1 MNISDNERDNLNIV
15 LGKLVEAR
23 RLLFTTA
30 AVAYDVDLESSVDEM
45 TGDLAEVEKTL
56 RATLSHED

>member
-30 AVAYDVDLESSVDEM
+30 AVAYDVDSESSVDEM
-45 TGDLAEVEKTL
+45 TGDLAEVEETL
-56 RATLSHED
+56 RSTLSH